1 MCEFQHLGLIF
12 RIKVGEY
19 LSSSIANVLL
29 LGGGG
34 TSYSGLAHSCFRS
47 RGKNRLHGK
56 AWVQG

>member
-34 TSYSGLAHSCFRS
+34 GDLILRPCT
-47 RGKNRLHGK
+47 
-56 AWVQG
+56 

>member
-29 LGGGG
+29 LGGDLVLRPC
-34 TSYSGLAHSCFRS
+34 T
-47 RGKNRLHGK
+47 
-56 AWVQG
+56 